1 MQQEARFHDVSFYI
15 GKPLVLLRAPPDGG
29 GLAAVPCV
37 DRSRRGAAGFFLG
50 MRLLECA
57 AH

>member
-1 MQQEARFHDVSFYI
+1 MMYIDI
-15 GKPLVLLRAPPDGG
+15 GKALVLLRAPPDGG
-29 GLAAVPCV
+29 GAVPPACV